1 MHRCRMATRGRRRG
15 RISYHESSPLRRL
28 TPLLLLCLAAL
39 ALAPRAVAGETAI
52 AGWTERVRLLPS
64 ELELAAKLDS
74 GAENSSL
81 HIERQRFFR
90 KGGKRWVR
98 FTVEGE
104 SGRRVA
110 FERRV
115 MRYAAIK
122 SHSGRSD
129 RRPVV
134 EMKICLGGVTKKIEV
149 NLVDRSRL
157 EYPILIGRSFLAG
170 EYLIDTSAVELHPL
184 ACEGQAD

>member
-1 MHRCRMATRGRRRG
+1 
-15 RISYHESSPLRRL
+15 
-28 TPLLLLCLAAL
+28 LCFAAFV
-39 ALAPRAVAGETAI
+39 LAPRPVVAEI
-52 AGWTERVRLLPS
+52 PVAGWTERIRLLPS
-64 ELELAAKLDS
+64 GLELAAKLDS

-81 HIERQRFFR
+81 HIERQRLFR
-90 KGGKRWVR
+90 RGGKRWIR

-115 MRYAAIK
+115 VRFAAIK
-122 SHSGRSD
+122 RHSGRSD
-129 RRPVV
+129 VRPVV
-134 EMKICLGGVTKKIEV
+134 EMKFCLGSATRTVEV

-170 EYLIDTSAVELHPL
+170 EYLIDTSATELRPL
-184 ACEGQAD
+184 ACNGQETE